1 MFHSSTK
8 LVLVR
13 AYVRAFG
20 ISKESWVTCRVWDS
34 GTLSDHV
41 DKSLLSLL
49 SSFRKDNK
57 LNDNVECTSHITE
70 LLVFDNQLPSQYE
83 QPPLPEQTEPSLD
96 NLVASI
102 ERLTE
107 LSESG
112 IDLSA
117 AINAIQDKIVV
128 LMTAGSLR

>member
-1 MFHSSTK
+1 MFQSPTK

-13 AYVRAFG
+13 ADVRASRT
-20 ISKESWVTCRVWDS
+20 SKQSWVICKVWDS
-34 GTLSDHV
+34 GALNDHV

-49 SSFRKDNK
+49 SSFRESHK
-57 LNDNVECTSHITE
+57 LDDNVEATGYITE

-102 ERLTE
+102 KRLTE

-117 AINAIQDKIVV
+117 AINAIQDKIVA